1 MFSLFLVQGVLF
13 SQLLCYVVTGI
24 ESPVFVL
31 NGLFTDKLKVSSVPE
46 QPKEEKEIVKPSVPV
61 AEPESS
67 SNTAGEKHVNKTEPA
82 RIQPKDKKR
91 WVTLFS
97 VSASVN
103 PLVDG
108 LCGAGWSHTAGSI
121 PLSSY

>member
-1 MFSLFLVQGVLF
+1 MVHGVLF
-13 SQLLCYVVTGI
+13 TQLLCYIVIGT
-24 ESPVFVL
+24 ECPVFVL

-67 SNTAGEKHVNKTEPA
+67 SNAVVEKPGNKTEPA

-91 WVTLFS
+91 WVMPFR
-97 VSASVN
+97 VP
-103 PLVDG
+103 PL
-108 LCGAGWSHTAGSI
+108 C
-121 PLSSY
+121 